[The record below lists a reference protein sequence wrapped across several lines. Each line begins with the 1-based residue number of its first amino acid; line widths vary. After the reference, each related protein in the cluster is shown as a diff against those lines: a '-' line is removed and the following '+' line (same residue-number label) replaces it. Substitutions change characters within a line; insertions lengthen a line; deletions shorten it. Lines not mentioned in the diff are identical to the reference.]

1 MHARWF
7 TNTTPSNQP
16 GNQIWRGVKH
26 RQVKPGTL
34 LRTGLQTGQLTTA
47 FNQIMPLTASL
58 NHSWQDWWQRPDLQW
73 QLLAVTHDWPYW
85 SRSENQVQ
93 TPDTLITVA
102 ESTAMALLSLTLGH
116 SQQKTQLRKGL
127 SPLDTM
133 LVHAACQTLSQQLNL
148 PVAGAITQ
156 IPKDRLIL
164 STWQLS
170 VDDGHLGPVYI
181 HWPKAYLHQ
190 LPQPVAPQPPATL
203 PWFSGVNLRVQPLVG
218 RTHLPVDALA
228 HLEVGDVVVLEDSNS
243 KTLRI
248 ETPQGALTFNI
259 NDPKVTHLPAMPKG
273 SDSSQSG
280 PAAGPHWDQLMV
292 EVSAEFDPF
301 LLPLKEV
308 RAMSEGLLIELDDL
322 AHNTIHL
329 HSQGTH
335 IASGALVVIGDK
347 FAVRVEQ
354 VVGQPLPD
362 HSPSSSANQ
371 DVNHQDFDPPGHDD
385 DDASDDLDDAIESEF
400 AKEQDIQEQDTEDD
414 QDEW

>member
-7 TNTTPSNQP
+7 TNTTP
-16 GNQIWRGVKH
+16 GNQRRGGVKH

-34 LRTGLQTGQLTTA
+34 LRTGQLTTA
-47 FNQIMPLTASL
+47 FNHIMPLTASL
-58 NHSWQDWWQRPDLQW
+58 NHCWQDWWQRPDLQW

-85 SRSENQVQ
+85 SRSENQVH

-102 ESTAMALLSLTLGH
+102 ESTAMALLSLTLGNGP
-116 SQQKTQLRKGL
+116 QKTHLRKGL

-133 LVHAACQTLSQQLNL
+133 LVHAACQALSQQLNL
-148 PVAGAITQ
+148 PVAGGITQ
-156 IPKDRLIL
+156 TPKDRLIL

-170 VDDGHLGPVYI
+170 VDDGHLGSVYI

-190 LPQPVAPQPPATL
+190 LPQPVAPEPPATL
-203 PWFSGVNLRVQPLVG
+203 PWFSGVNLTIQPLVG

-248 ETPQGALTFNI
+248 ETAQGALTFNI
-259 NDPKVTHLPAMPKG
+259 NDPKVTHLPAMPRG

-362 HSPSSSANQ
+362 NSPASNATNAHAHQ
-371 DVNHQDFDPPGHDD
+371 DVNRQDFNPPGHDD
-385 DDASDDLDDAIESEF
+385 DDDENASDDLDDAIESEF
-400 AKEQDIQEQDTEDD
+400 AQEQDTEED